1 MKKLFILLFAAF
13 SLTSF
18 AQSDKLIRSIT
29 YELGKVEGTIP
40 QINMLIKKGEKVQ
53 AREMV
58 DDALKQI
65 EQIEQKQKEAA
76 LYGDFEE
83 EEDMLISQTQE
94 TKRFLV
100 NKANQLKNAISIYIS
115 CDAKLFTQ
123 EYASFKNEIQG
134 QLADLG
140 CSYVENPE
148 QADWVINIS
157 SSAREG
163 NKMTTGNFTTYFS
176 YVDLQLSIDK
186 VANGKRV
193 YQNTFTEKGGNNISF
208 ERAAQEAYQELSP
221 QISAVMKEYI
231 SK

>member
-1 MKKLFILLFAAF
+1 MKKIFILLFAAF

-18 AQSDKLIRSIT
+18 AQTDKLIRSIT

-65 EQIEQKQKEAA
+65 EQIEQNQKEAA
-76 LYGDFEE
+76 SYGDFEE
-83 EEDMLISQTQE
+83 EDLLIPQTQE

-123 EYASFKNEIQG
+123 EYASLKNEIQG

-186 VANGKRV
+186 TANSKRV
-193 YQNTFTEKGGNNISF
+193 YQNTFNEKGGNNLSF

-221 QISAVMKEYI
+221 QISAIIKEYI